1 MRTFKTSSRPCSGIK
16 LISHHEEKMKT
27 NMTMKT
33 QLKWGVRAGA
43 VATLAAGLFLSGCGK
58 KEEAGAGGSAPAG
71 KKTNVANIGSDTMV
85 NLAAAWAEAY
95 GAIDKTVVIEV
106 NGGGSGVG
114 IKGLLNGTAELANSS
129 RHIEDKEKAELKEK
143 RQLDAKEFV
152 VGFDALSIYVHK
164 DNPMTEI
171 TMEQLGQI
179 YGATGTT
186 TKWSELGVTAIPGAK
201 GDEII
206 RVSRQNN
213 SGTYEYFKEAVV
225 GKKNEFKL
233 GSLDMNGSKDVVE
246 LVGKTPNAIG
256 YSGMGYANPSVK
268 MLKVAKKKGDPYVA
282 PSIAATHDKTYPIAR
297 PMFFYTAGDPAPHLQ
312 KYIDWTMSDAGQ
324 KIVETTG
331 YVPLPKK

>member
-1 MRTFKTSSRPCSGIK
+1 MMLTQIQRSARFGVAMFLATGMLFTGCSK
-16 LISHHEEKMKT
+16 SPED
-27 NMTMKT
+27 
-33 QLKWGVRAGA
+33 GA
-43 VATLAAGLFLSGCGK
+43 A
-58 KEEAGAGGSAPAG
+58 APAG
-71 KKTNVANIGSDTMV
+71 KKATIANIGSDTMV

-95 GAIDKTVVIEV
+95 GAVDKTVLIEV

-114 IKGLLNGTAELANSS
+114 IKGLINGTCELANSS
-129 RHIEDKEKAELKEK
+129 RHIEEKEKEELKAK
-143 RQLDAKEFV
+143 RGTDSKEFLV
-152 VGFDALSIYVHK
+152 AFDALSIYVHK
-164 DNPMTEI
+164 DNPLNEI
-171 TMEQLGQI
+171 SMEQLGEI
-179 YGATGTT
+179 YRADGKI

-268 MLKVAKKKGDPYVA
+268 MLKVSKQKGEPGVA

-297 PMFFYTAGDPAPHLQ
+297 PMYFYTAGDPEAHV
-312 KYIDWTMSDAGQ
+312 KRYIDWVLTDAGQ
-324 KIVETTG
+324 KIVEEIG

>member
-1 MRTFKTSSRPCSGIK
+1 
-16 LISHHEEKMKT
+16 MKKQT
-27 NMTMKT
+27 N
-33 QLKWGVRAGA
+33 WGVRTGA
-43 VATLAAGLFLSGCGK
+43 IATLALGIMLTGCSK
-58 KEEAGAGGSAPAG
+58 KEEAAGGGSAPSG
-71 KKTNVANIGSDTMV
+71 KKTTIANIGSDTMV

-129 RHIEDKEKAELKEK
+129 RHMEDKEKAELKEK
-143 RQLDAKEFV
+143 RQLDAKEFI

-164 DNPMTEI
+164 DNPMNEI
-171 TMEQLGQI
+171 TMEQLADI
-179 YGATGTT
+179 YGADGKT
-186 TKWSELGVTAIPGAK
+186 TKWSELGVTAIPGGK

-213 SGTYEYFKEAVV
+213 SGTYEYFKEATI
-225 GKKNEFKL
+225 GKKKEFKL

-256 YSGMGYANPSVK
+256 FSGMGYANPSVK
-268 MLKVAKKKGDPYVA
+268 MLNVAKKKGDKYVH
-282 PSIAATHDKTYPIAR
+282 PSIASTHDKSYPISR
-297 PMFFYTAGDPAPHLQ
+297 PMFFYTAGEPSPQLK

-331 YVPLPKK
+331 YVPLPK

>member
-1 MRTFKTSSRPCSGIK
+1 
-16 LISHHEEKMKT
+16 MKKQFT
-27 NMTMKT
+27 I
-33 QLKWGVRAGA
+33 LAA
-43 VATLAAGLFLSGCGK
+43 VAAAATFALTGCGK
-58 KEEAGAGGSAPAG
+58 GGDNSSAGGDTSGGG
-71 KKTNVANIGSDTMV
+71 KKTTIANIGSDTMV

-95 GAIDKTVVIEV
+95 AAVDKTVAIEV

-129 RHIEDKEKAELKEK
+129 RHMEDKEKAELKEK

-164 DNPMTEI
+164 DNPINEI
-171 TMEQLGQI
+171 TMEQLGDI
-179 YGATGTT
+179 YRSDGKI
-186 TKWSELGVTAIPGAK
+186 TKWSELGVTSIPGAK

-256 YSGMGYANPSVK
+256 YSGMGYANPTVK

-282 PSIAATHDKTYPIAR
+282 PSIPTTHDKTYPIAR
-297 PMFFYTAGDPAPHLQ
+297 PMFFYTAGDPAPHVK
-312 KYIDWTMSDAGQ
+312 KYIEWVLTDAGQ

>member
-1 MRTFKTSSRPCSGIK
+1 
-16 LISHHEEKMKT
+16 MKT
-27 NMTMKT
+27 HLT
-33 QLKWGVRAGA
+33 RGA
-43 VATLAAGLFLSGCGK
+43 LCAVTTLAAALLLAGCGK
-58 KEEAGAGGSAPAG
+58 SGGDSG
-71 KKTNVANIGSDTMV
+71 KKTTIANIGSDTMV

-95 GAIDKTVVIEV
+95 AAVDKTVLIEV

-114 IKGLLNGTAELANSS
+114 IKGLINGTTELANSS
-129 RHIEDKEKAELKEK
+129 RHIEDKEKEELKTK
-143 RQLDAKEFV
+143 RQLDSKEFLIA
-152 VGFDALSIYVHK
+152 FDALSIYVHK
-164 DNPMTEI
+164 DNPLNEI
-171 TMEQLGQI
+171 TVEQLADI
-179 YGATGTT
+179 YRSDGKI
-186 TKWSELGVTAIPGAK
+186 TKWSELGVTAIPGGK

-268 MLKVAKKKGDPYVA
+268 MLKVAKKKGDPYITPTVA
-282 PSIAATHDKTYPIAR
+282 TTQDKTYPVAR
-297 PMFFYTAGDPAPHLQ
+297 PMYFYTAGEPAPHVQ
-312 KYIDWTMSDAGQ
+312 KYIDWVLTDPGQ

>member
-1 MRTFKTSSRPCSGIK
+1 MIQAP
-16 LISHHEEKMKT
+16 
-27 NMTMKT
+27 
-33 QLKWGVRAGA
+33 VRRGLHLSA
-43 VATLAAGLFLSGCGK
+43 VSALAAALVLTGCGK
-58 KEEAGAGGSAPAG
+58 SGTSEGSG
-71 KKTNVANIGSDTMV
+71 KKTTVANIGSDTMV

-95 GAIDKTVVIEV
+95 GAIDKSVLNEV

-114 IKGLLNGTAELANSS
+114 IKGLINGTCDLANSS
-129 RHIEDKEKAELKEK
+129 RHIEDKEKTELKEK
-143 RQLDAKEFV
+143 RQLDSKEFTV
-152 VGFDALSIYVHK
+152 AFDALSIYVHK
-164 DNPMTEI
+164 DNPLNEI
-171 TMEQLGQI
+171 TVEQLADLYRSDGKI
-179 YGATGTT
+179 
-186 TKWSELGVTAIPGAK
+186 TKWSDLGVTAIPGAK

-282 PSIAATHDKTYPIAR
+282 PSVATTQDKSYPIAR
-297 PMFFYTAGDPAPHLQ
+297 PMFFYTAGDPAPHVK
-312 KYIDWTMSDAGQ
+312 KYIDWTLSEAGQ
-324 KIVETTG
+324 KIVAETG
-331 YVPLPKK
+331 YVPVPK

>member
-1 MRTFKTSSRPCSGIK
+1 MKKHTNWSVRT
-16 LISHHEEKMKT
+16 
-27 NMTMKT
+27 
-33 QLKWGVRAGA
+33 GA
-43 VATLAAGLFLSGCGK
+43 VLTLATGLILTGCGK
-58 KEEAGAGGSAPAG
+58 KDDSAGGGTAPGAP
-71 KKTNVANIGSDTMV
+71 KAARKTVANIGSDTMV

-95 GAIDKTVVIEV
+95 GAIDKSVVIEV

-129 RHIEDKEKAELKEK
+129 RHMEDKEKAELKEK
-143 RQLDAKEFV
+143 RQLDAKEYV

-164 DNPMTEI
+164 DNPLNEI
-171 TMEQLGQI
+171 TMEQLGEI
-179 YGATGTT
+179 YRSDGKI
-186 TKWSELGVTAIPGAK
+186 TKWSELGVTSIPGGK
-201 GDEII
+201 GDEVI

-256 YSGMGYANPSVK
+256 YSGMGYANASVK
-268 MLKVAKKKGDPYVA
+268 MLKVAKKKGEPYVA

-297 PMFFYTAGDPAPHLQ
+297 PMFFYTAGEPAPHV
-312 KYIDWTMSDAGQ
+312 KAYIDWVLSDAGQ

>member
-1 MRTFKTSSRPCSGIK
+1 
-16 LISHHEEKMKT
+16 MKT
-27 NMTMKT
+27 HLT
-33 QLKWGVRAGA
+33 LKKITLVAA
-43 VATLAAGLFLSGCGK
+43 VSAIAGLGLCGCGK
-58 KEEAGAGGSAPAG
+58 NDTNNGGASG
-71 KKTNVANIGSDTMV
+71 KKTTIANIGSDTMV

-95 GAIDKTVVIEV
+95 GAVDKTVLIEV

-114 IKGLLNGTAELANSS
+114 IKGLINGTAELANSS
-129 RHIEDKEKAELKEK
+129 RHIEDKEKAELKAK

-164 DNPMTEI
+164 DNPLSEI
-171 TMEQLGQI
+171 TMEQLGDI
-179 YGATGTT
+179 YRSDGKI
-186 TKWSELGVTAIPGAK
+186 TKWSELGVTAIPGGK

-268 MLKVAKKKGDPYVA
+268 MVKVAKKKGDPYVA
-282 PSIAATHDKTYPIAR
+282 PSIAATHDKSYPIAR
-297 PMFFYTAGDPAPHLQ
+297 PMFFYTAGEPSPQ
-312 KYIDWTMSDAGQ
+312 VKKYIDWTMSDDGQ
-324 KIVETTG
+324 KLVESTG

>member
-1 MRTFKTSSRPCSGIK
+1 
-16 LISHHEEKMKT
+16 MKNNIIT
-27 NMTMKT
+27 TT
-33 QLKWGVRAGA
+33 L
-43 VATLAAGLFLSGCGK
+43 TLAAAAVLVGCGK
-58 KEEAGAGGSAPAG
+58 SESGAGGEASSG
-71 KKTNVANIGSDTMV
+71 KKTTVANIGSDTMV

-95 GAIDKTVVIEV
+95 AAVDKTVVIEV

-143 RQLDAKEFV
+143 RQVEAKEFI

-164 DNPMTEI
+164 DNPINEI
-171 TMEQLGQI
+171 TMEELGEI
-179 YGATGTT
+179 YRSDGKI
-186 TKWSELGVTAIPGAK
+186 TKWSDVGVTSIPGAK
-201 GDEII
+201 GDEMI

-246 LVGKTPNAIG
+246 LIGKTPNAIG

-268 MLKVAKKKGDPYVA
+268 MLKVAKKKGDPYVG

-297 PMFFYTAGDPAPHLQ
+297 PMFFYTAGEPAPHVK
-312 KYIDWTMSDAGQ
+312 KYIDWVLTDAGQ

>member
-1 MRTFKTSSRPCSGIK
+1 M
-16 LISHHEEKMKT
+16 
-27 NMTMKT
+27 NMNTI
-33 QLKWGVRAGA
+33 LNRGA
-43 VATLAAGLFLSGCGK
+43 LCAVTTLAAALLLAGCGK
-58 KEEAGAGGSAPAG
+58 SGSDTGGSG
-71 KKTNVANIGSDTMV
+71 KKTTVANIGSDTMV
-85 NLAAAWAEAY
+85 NLAAGWAEAY
-95 GAIDKTVVIEV
+95 AAVDKTVLIEI

-114 IKGLLNGTAELANSS
+114 IKGLINGTAELANSS
-129 RHIEDKEKAELKEK
+129 RHIEDKEVAELKEK
-143 RQLDAKEFV
+143 RQVDSKEFLV
-152 VGFDALSIYVHK
+152 AFDALSIYVHK
-164 DNPMTEI
+164 DNPLNEI
-171 TMEQLGQI
+171 TMEQLGDLYRSDGKI
-179 YGATGTT
+179 

-256 YSGMGYANPSVK
+256 YSGMGYANASVK
-268 MLKVAKKKGDPYVA
+268 MVKVAKKKGEPFVA
-282 PSIAATHDKTYPIAR
+282 PSIATTHDKTYPIAR
-297 PMFFYTAGDPAPHLQ
+297 PMFFYTAGEPAPHVR
-312 KYIDWTMSDAGQ
+312 KYIDWVLTDAGQ

>member
-1 MRTFKTSSRPCSGIK
+1 MNNKFLTS
-16 LISHHEEKMKT
+16 
-27 NMTMKT
+27 
-33 QLKWGVRAGA
+33 
-43 VATLAAGLFLSGCGK
+43 TLALAAAAALVGCGK
-58 KEEAGAGGSAPAG
+58 SESGAGGEASSG
-71 KKTNVANIGSDTMV
+71 KKTTVANIGSDTMV

-95 GAIDKTVVIEV
+95 AAVDKTTLIEV
-106 NGGGSGVG
+106 GGGGSGVG
-114 IKGLLNGTAELANSS
+114 IKGLINGTTELANSS

-164 DNPMTEI
+164 DNPLNEI
-171 TMEQLGQI
+171 TMEQLGEI
-179 YGATGTT
+179 YRSDGKI
-186 TKWSELGVTAIPGAK
+186 TKWSDLGVTAIPGAK
-201 GDEII
+201 GDEVI

-268 MLKVAKKKGDPYVA
+268 MVKVAKKKGDPYVA
-282 PSIAATHDKTYPIAR
+282 PSIASTHDKSYPIAR
-297 PMFFYTAGDPAPHLQ
+297 PMFFYTAGEPAPHV
-312 KYIDWTMSDAGQ
+312 KKFIDWVLTDAGQ
-324 KIVETTG
+324 KLVETTG

>member
-1 MRTFKTSSRPCSGIK
+1 MT
-16 LISHHEEKMKT
+16 T
-27 NMTMKT
+27 NSQM
-33 QLKWGVRAGA
+33 KWGVRAGA
-43 VATLAAGLFLSGCGK
+43 VATLAAGLILTGCGK
-58 KEEAGAGGSAPAG
+58 KDEAGGGGSAPTG
-71 KKTNVANIGSDTMV
+71 KKTTVANIGSDTMV

-95 GAIDKTVVIEV
+95 SAVDKTVAIEV

-114 IKGLLNGTAELANSS
+114 IKGLLNGTADLANSS
-129 RHIEDKEKAELKEK
+129 RHMEDKEKAELKEK

-164 DNPMTEI
+164 DNPLNEI
-171 TMEQLGQI
+171 TMEQLGDI
-179 YGATGTT
+179 YRADGKI

-213 SGTYEYFKEAVV
+213 SGTYEYFKEATV

-256 YSGMGYANPSVK
+256 YSGMGYANASVK
-268 MLKVAKKKGDPYVA
+268 MLKVAKKKGDPYFA
-282 PSIAATHDKTYPIAR
+282 PSIATTHDKTYPISR
-297 PMFFYTAGDPAPHLQ
+297 PMFFYTAGEPAPHL
-312 KYIDWTMSDAGQ
+312 KNYIDWVMSDAGQ

>member
-1 MRTFKTSSRPCSGIK
+1 MNKQT
-16 LISHHEEKMKT
+16 
-27 NMTMKT
+27 
-33 QLKWGVRAGA
+33 KWGVRAGA
-43 VATLAAGLFLSGCGK
+43 VATLAAGLILTGCGK
-58 KEEAGAGGSAPAG
+58 SDSGTGGAGGSSSGP
-71 KKTNVANIGSDTMV
+71 KKTVANIGSDTMV

-95 GAIDKTVVIEV
+95 GAVDKSTVIEV

-114 IKGLLNGTAELANSS
+114 IKGLINGTAELANSS
-129 RHIEDKEKAELKEK
+129 RHIEDKEKVELKEK
-143 RQLDAKEFV
+143 RQLDSKEFV

-164 DNPMTEI
+164 DNPLNEI
-171 TMEQLGQI
+171 SMEQLAELYRSDGKI
-179 YGATGTT
+179 
-186 TKWSELGVTAIPGAK
+186 TKWSELGVSSIPGGK

-256 YSGMGYANPSVK
+256 YSGMGYANASVK
-268 MLKVAKKKGDPYVA
+268 MLKVSKKKGDPSVA
-282 PSIAATHDKTYPIAR
+282 PSIATTHDKSYPIAR
-297 PMFFYTAGDPAPHLQ
+297 PMFFYTAGEPAPHV
-312 KYIDWTMSDAGQ
+312 KSYIDWVLSDAGQ